1 MFVMTKDKMTPP
13 QLPEQQSKS
22 VSDSSLGFRQDL
34 VDPSSWIAPS
44 ATVVGEVY
52 LAKQA
57 SIWFGTVIR
66 GDTAPITIQ
75 EQSNIQDLCC
85 LHADPGFPCH
95 IGKRVSIGHGAI
107 VHGATIEDDCLIGI
121 GSIVLNGAVIGTGSI
136 VGAGALVPEG
146 KTIPPGSLVVG
157 VPARI
162 IRTVTAE
169 DVQRIKHAAEH
180 YVQLSSKYATDTF
193 FANHNSPQ
201 KKGS

>member
-1 MFVMTKDKMTPP
+1 
-13 QLPEQQSKS
+13 
-22 VSDSSLGFRQDL
+22 
-34 VDPSSWIAPS
+34 
-44 ATVVGEVY
+44 VY
-52 LAKQA
+52 LAKQV

-66 GDTAPITIQ
+66 GDTAPITIE

-85 LHADPGFPCH
+85 LHADPGFPCR

-162 IRTVTAE
+162 IRAVTPE
-169 DVQRIKHAAEH
+169 DTQRIKHAAEH
-180 YVQLSSKYATDTF
+180 YVQLSSQYSTDTF
-193 FANHNSPQ
+193 FAN
-201 KKGS
+201 